1 MKRSRIYVEKH
12 FSDKELELLKA
23 DLIEHASNE
32 VGKIKKLPL
41 PRTETDEVVKNVVE
55 RVLITHR
62 FGSGQSLGTLI
73 RTQVMADLRNEMSK
87 RHPDMAQKIIWPDLI
102 ENKPFEK
109 LGDMLKKIKGLGRPR
124 ITEIFEEVNGVL
136 NGRQQRLLH
145 AVYKNPAISY
155 AEICKQ
161 FGTRG
166 VMTYRE
172 IKIIYNQLIQTLKF
186 LEITL

>member
-1 MKRSRIYVEKH
+1 MKRSRIYVENK

-23 DLIEHASNE
+23 DLIDHACSE
-32 VGKIKKLPL
+32 VGKIKKLPF
-41 PRTETDEVVKNVVE
+41 PQAEISNVVKNAVE
-55 RVLITHR
+55 RVLITHK
-62 FGSGQSLGTLI
+62 FGSGVSLGTLI
-73 RTQVMADLRNEMSK
+73 RTQIMADLRTEMSK
-87 RHPDMAQKIIWPDLI
+87 RYPDMAPKIIWPDLI

-109 LGDMLKKIKGLGRPR
+109 LGDMLKKIKNLGRPR
-124 ITEIFEEVNGVL
+124 ITEIFDEVNGGL
-136 NGRQQRLLH
+136 NGRQQKLLR
-145 AVYKNPAISY
+145 AVYKNPVVSY